1 MSRPVPRLQRPGVA
15 VLALTLL
22 LAVLA
27 PAAASAQPRD
37 RRCSHAAN
45 VTYDRLLSCVSA
57 DSVMEHL
64 EELQAIADANGGTRA
79 SGTPGYDA
87 SVDYIVEQLTAAGYE
102 VTTQDFDFF
111 YYDETAPSRFAQV
124 TPTPTEY
131 VEPDDFYTATYSGSG
146 DVQAAPVVPVD
157 INLDGDRANTSGC
170 EPEDFADFPEGAVA
184 LVQRG
189 TCPFGQKAL
198 NADAAG
204 AAGVLIFNQGDDNPN
219 DDRFG
224 VVFATLGEPGVTIP
238 VFGISFDLGVELAT
252 GEDVTV
258 DMFAETIA
266 DERVAT
272 NVIAETPWGDP
283 DNVVMVGAH
292 LDSVPEGPGINDNG
306 SGSAAVLDV
315 ALALRNART
324 PNKVRYAWWGAEEFG
339 LLGSDEYVYGLSDEE
354 RDDIALYL
362 NFDMVG
368 SPNYVRFVYDGDGD
382 AFGLEGPE
390 GSAEIEQFFLDYYG
404 LLGLASEPTEIDF
417 RSDYSAFFDF
427 DIPFGGLFTGAEGEK
442 TPEQAAV
449 YGGTAGE
456 WYDPC
461 YHMACD
467 TIGNIAHDVL
477 DVNVDAIAAAVL
489 TYAFST
495 EDVNGVPG
503 RKVPGRPLERVA
515 PNPRAGVGGGSGGGH
530 LLPAGA

>member
-57 DSVMEHL
+57 GSVMEHL

-170 EPEDFADFPEGAVA
+170 EPEDFADFPEAAVA

-238 VFGISFDLGVELAT
+238 VFG
-252 GEDVTV
+252 
-258 DMFAETIA
+258 
-266 DERVAT
+266 
-272 NVIAETPWGDP
+272 
-283 DNVVMVGAH
+283 
-292 LDSVPEGPGINDNG
+292 
-306 SGSAAVLDV
+306 
-315 ALALRNART
+315 
-324 PNKVRYAWWGAEEFG
+324 
-339 LLGSDEYVYGLSDEE
+339 
-354 RDDIALYL
+354 
-362 NFDMVG
+362 
-368 SPNYVRFVYDGDGD
+368 
-382 AFGLEGPE
+382 
-390 GSAEIEQFFLDYYG
+390 
-404 LLGLASEPTEIDF
+404 
-417 RSDYSAFFDF
+417 
-427 DIPFGGLFTGAEGEK
+427 
-442 TPEQAAV
+442 
-449 YGGTAGE
+449 
-456 WYDPC
+456 
-461 YHMACD
+461 
-467 TIGNIAHDVL
+467 
-477 DVNVDAIAAAVL
+477 
-489 TYAFST
+489 
-495 EDVNGVPG
+495 
-503 RKVPGRPLERVA
+503 
-515 PNPRAGVGGGSGGGH
+515 
-530 LLPAGA
+530 